1 MKYELVEL
9 NIEEI
14 EVLEETESPAWAI
27 GGGCGGKCFGLG
39 CVGF

>member
-14 EVLEETESPAWAI
+14 EVLEETESPVVAV
-27 GGGCGGKCFGLG
+27 GFGCGGNCFGLG
-39 CVGF
+39 CHH

>member
-14 EVLEETESPAWAI
+14 EVLEETETPAAVAV
-27 GGGCGGKCFGLG
+27 GFGCGGICFGLG
-39 CVGF
+39 CHH